1 MTSFSKYLVYAV
13 LAAVSCISLHAQE
26 HAVQDTLSP
35 AVKTDS
41 RRIEMTIGNIKT
53 DIEGI
58 KAVISPMGEGDPIRW
73 AQGMPGVTTG
83 ADGTTSMYVRGG
95 NAGNNMFTL
104 DGVPVYGYSHIL
116 GLTTIIPNDV
126 IDDVSLSKGG
136 FDGSENNF
144 TAAHMRIVTKD
155 AVGRYR
161 SSFAVNNFLASAY
174 TEGPVGKKL
183 SYVLSARVSPLT
195 YEYHAVRKFLP
206 HMLGG
211 LDNFNAKVGDL
222 YGKLHFQVNE
232 KSSLDASFLGSMDSY
247 GYDTQGDSHDEM
259 SWDNL
264 LGIVR
269 YRFDGEVTS
278 FSLTASAN
286 RYGSRQKQDKTYR
299 GEVSH
304 YSLRSSLMEYGL
316 KAGLQHRF
324 LDERLVIGEGLNL
337 RYGRFAP
344 GQIGEDTRISNTM
357 LSTLWLQAEYN
368 IPEKLSAK
376 AVIRGNRFRN
386 YNLLTEEKRP
396 APYRKKGS
404 HMDPEY
410 SLSLKWNFIRNLA
423 FEATFDKM
431 MQYYH
436 TLEGMPV
443 GWSLDMVVPT
453 GEKVLPESSV
463 QGSAG
468 FSGRFGAH
476 DISMGGFYKK
486 MENLI
491 YYKYSQALFSG
502 VLAEW
507 ERHVELG
514 NGRSYGLEALY
525 EFEHKDWYARV
536 SYTLSKTTR
545 EDFPSFYEGKPFHA
559 RFDRRHV
566 LNAVAQW
573 KGVSASFILQSGH
586 WENGAAETYN
596 MPFFGPDPEWTANYY
611 SGVSNYQMPM
621 VMRLDLGYQFGFRT
635 GKVEHD
641 VNIGVCNVTN
651 HFNPFMLYFDAKTE
665 GWKMIALLPVLPNFS
680 YRVSF

>member
-1 MTSFSKYLVYAV
+1 MMKYLSKYLACVILSVA
-13 LAAVSCISLHAQE
+13 SCMPLHAQE
-26 HAVQDTLSP
+26 DSVQDTLSP

-53 DIEGI
+53 DMEGI
-58 KAVISPMGEGDPIRW
+58 RAVISPMGEGDPIRW

-126 IDDVSLSKGG
+126 IDNVSLTKGG

-155 AVGRYR
+155 HVERYR
-161 SSFAVNNFLASAY
+161 SSFSVNNFLASAY
-174 TEGPVGKKL
+174 TEGPIGKRL
-183 SYVLSARVSPLT
+183 SYVLSARISPLT
-195 YEYHAVRKFLP
+195 YEYRAFSGFLP
-206 HMLGG
+206 QMLGG
-211 LDNFNAKVGDL
+211 LDNFKANVGDL
-222 YGKLHFQVNE
+222 YGKFHFQVNE
-232 KSSLDASFLGSMDSY
+232 NSALDASFLGSMDSY

-259 SWDNL
+259 GWNNT
-264 LGIVR
+264 LGILR
-269 YRFDGEVTS
+269 YRYEGEVTS
-278 FSLTASAN
+278 FNLTGSVN
-286 RYGSRQKQDKTYR
+286 RYGSSQQQDKTYR

-304 YSLRSSLMEYGL
+304 LSLQSLLMEYGL

-324 LDERLVIGEGLNL
+324 LDNRLVVVEGLNL

-344 GQIGEDTRISNTM
+344 GQIGEDTRVSNTM

-386 YNLLTEEKRP
+386 YNLLGEETLDD
-396 APYRKKGS
+396 PYNKKGL
-404 HMDPEY
+404 HVNPEY
-410 SLSLKWNFIRNLA
+410 GLSLKWNFIGNLA
-423 FEATFDKM
+423 FEATFDKL

-443 GWSLDMVVPT
+443 GWALDMVVPT
-453 GEKVLPESSV
+453 GEMVLPESSM

-468 FSGRFGAH
+468 FSGHFGPH
-476 DISMGGFYKK
+476 EISLGGFCKK

-491 YYKYSQALFSG
+491 YYKYSQALFNG

-514 NGRSYGLEALY
+514 NGRSYGLETLY
-525 EFEHKDWYARV
+525 EFQHDDWYARV

-573 KGVSASFILQSGH
+573 KGISASFILQSGH
-586 WENGAAETYN
+586 WENGAAETYD
-596 MPFFGPDPEWTANYY
+596 MPFMGAEPE
-611 SGVSNYQMPM
+611 
-621 VMRLDLGYQFGFRT
+621 
-635 GKVEHD
+635 
-641 VNIGVCNVTN
+641 
-651 HFNPFMLYFDAKTE
+651 
-665 GWKMIALLPVLPNFS
+665 
-680 YRVSF
+680 